1 MPQTVNINGVAISYP
16 VIGDTEWGVEATKF
30 AELVGVVLQKIG
42 QGNQS
47 TTNNIVI
54 GSISSPGNLTV
65 ASGDLSV
72 SGNTT
77 LTGNLTANGNTTLGN
92 ANTDTIAVTGILNV
106 DSGTLYVNPTDN
118 RVGIND
124 STPSEA
130 LDVTGNV
137 AVSGSITGASATL
150 TNLTVDTNLIKTDS
164 ANDRVGINTTS
175 PQEALD
181 VTGKI
186 LVSSDI
192 TIGGVIVADDSTNVT
207 TAPPISFKGDLNTG
221 IGHSAA
227 DTLDFITGGQSRF
240 RIESTGQIK
249 AVYESQVGT
258 DYNTQLDN
266 GYLCRAWVNFNGTL
280 TTLSG
285 AYTISGTTITVSIT
299 SHGLSTGNFAQL
311 DFASGDGV
319 DGRYAVTVINAN
331 SYTITNPVSGSI
343 GGSVRQDGMIRASG
357 NVSSITDNGTA
368 DYTVNITSSLP
379 DGNYAINGFGQ
390 TLASSGTS
398 ANVISVK
405 ASTSLAVGSFTIRS
419 FDVGV
424 GFVESQIICIGVF
437 R

>member
-16 VIGDTEWGVEATKF
+16 IIGDTEWGVEATKF

-65 ASGDLSV
+65 ASGDFSV

-124 STPSEA
+124 SSPSEA
-130 LDVTGNV
+130 LDVVGN
-137 AVSGSITGASATL
+137 ALVSGSITAASAIL
-150 TNLTVDTNLIKTDS
+150 TDLTVDTNLIKTNS
-164 ANDRVGINTTS
+164 TNNRVGINTTS

-192 TIGGVIVADDSTNVT
+192 TVAGVIVADDSTNVT
-207 TAPPISFKGDLNTG
+207 TAPPITFTGDLDTG
-221 IGHSAA
+221 IGHSSAN
-227 DTLDFITGGQSRF
+227 TLDFVTGGVPRA
-240 RIESTGQIK
+240 RISSTGLQSS
-249 AVYESQVGT
+249 VVPDLSGS
-258 DYNTQLDN
+258 NTNLFPE
-266 GYLCRAWVNFNGTL
+266 YKCRAWVR
-280 TTLSG
+280 
-285 AYTISGTTITVSIT
+285 YVGTTQVIT
-299 SHGLSTGNFAQL
+299 
-311 DFASGDGV
+311 
-319 DGRYAVTVINAN
+319 
-331 SYTITNPVSGSI
+331 TN
-343 GGSVRQDGMIRASG
+343 G
-357 NVSSITDNGTA
+357 NVSSVTRNAGTVGRHIIAFITAMPDANYSVACMIGNMNY
-368 DYTVNITSSLP
+368 DKVNNTRSQSLS
-379 DGNYAINGFGQ
+379 AI
-390 TLASSGTS
+390 GTS
-398 ANVISVK
+398 NSGQVCIDF
-405 ASTSLAVGSFTIRS
+405 GFTDPVNNSGLLEEAIHM
-419 FDVGV
+419 VM
-424 GFVESQIICIGVF
+424 VF